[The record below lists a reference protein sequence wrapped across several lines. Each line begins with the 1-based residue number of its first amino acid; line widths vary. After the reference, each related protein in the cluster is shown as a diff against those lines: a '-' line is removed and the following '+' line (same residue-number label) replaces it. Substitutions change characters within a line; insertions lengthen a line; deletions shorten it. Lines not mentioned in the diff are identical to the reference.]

1 MDKYAKILV
10 RRHFATLTQV
20 SKSLLNGAKPLRI
33 NQHCPPGAAVKSMGA
48 PPLLPEDT
56 ISQALPLPPR
66 PRRPFPCIPSA
77 RCHPATTNPPCTVSP
92 GNNQS
97 PLHGVTRKSAAD
109 PICTRNG
116 THPPQTASHEIHTTP
131 APRRFQAAANMSGLR
146 QEKQSAGS
154 LQSPAPGRKAGAR
167 LPVPIP
173 KNRFWVPST
182 APGAELQRIRLLPI
196 IKVGFCTQNQR
207 AGRHDTARPGQEPH
221 PAKAP

>member
-33 NQHCPPGAAVKSMGA
+33 NQHCPPGAAVNGMGA

-92 GNNQS
+92 GRAPQI
-97 PLHGVTRKSAAD
+97 PSAH
-109 PICTRNG
+109 RNG

-146 QEKQSAGS
+146 QEKQSAGCF
-154 LQSPAPGRKAGAR
+154 QSPAPGRKAGAR

-173 KNRFWVPST
+173 KNRFWVPPT
-182 APGAELQRIRLLPI
+182 APVAELQRIRLLPI

-207 AGRHDTARPGQEPH
+207 AGRHDTARPEQEPH